1 MESASLE
8 RQNENSK
15 AQVVDAD
22 IFLDWLFGRDN
33 LDRVYA
39 CTVNELNKGWFDGDW
54 SKARRRLISGVG
66 EDGSAAWLQAY
77 YSIGVFPED
86 RSRRR
91 LKSQVT
97 GVVAAVLD
105 DVGTKADPLNVAD
118 IEANQWVGA
127 KIETSPGNE
136 QWVIKYKASGAGAV
150 GVTGE
155 RALQLH
161 VLTMNT
167 LASLDLTDKVSDIAR
182 YVRLPAGRNLKKD
195 EKKHGFEVKLLGQLD
210 EEAGAYQLELAS
222 FVLRTIG
229 HEELGETCEWQAG
242 IVGSDVDAVP
252 DDLWNQIVEILR
264 VQGATTEKEL
274 RRGAGTDEFTANVR
288 EPDEWLRL
296 IMELGERLDWRPP
309 EQMMEGVV
317 DFRCPFAENHSDVD
331 LDGARYLGGGY
342 FKCHHNSCKER
353 TFWDFRDEIEHL
365 WNTKARR
372 EGEPEAAVMR
382 ARYMFEGAL
391 EWTDEQ
397 LEALGLGDVRRIAD
411 APAAP
416 VDEDD
421 IERLL
426 SRYWFVKKGGQRGG
440 PAWWD
445 SQERCVIGKEDIEA
459 ERDVIDVFGL
469 AGRRPATPW
478 KALRQHEACQEFL
491 GYVSIQGAPVDTVD
505 EEGNRCINI
514 WKNTKVVPKAGK
526 PTKYLEFMDWFLGV
540 PGTLERDEI
549 DKYLAWILQNPG
561 KKAPRIVVFIG
572 GEGTGKDL
580 WMRMLG
586 QLVNPVNVAEV
597 SLKGLNKD
605 FNEWQQKRIVY
616 INEAEGKGRYD
627 LMAKLKSVSGGGAWI
642 TVNKKNE
649 PVVRVR
655 DCSLYFLTTNDY
667 GALPVK
673 QGSRRELVIDCPAAK
688 HEDDQAFYGPL
699 FDAMAEE
706 GTELGQIMRHYLE
719 MDLTGYAPYSDA
731 PATSAKLRMAHEGH
745 SQDVQEILDA
755 LADAGFNEKG
765 ISSLQG
771 DAFVSFWA
779 VAQRVNS
786 AGKGSRDGKPAHN
799 KSIGEALKTI
809 GWMKTGM
816 RPQVVRDGAKRQVFV
831 WCPKHLDRV
840 VKAAKDDIA
849 RQKILNAMAHADS
862 RVTGNPI
869 DASGAP

>member
-1 MESASLE
+1 M
-8 RQNENSK
+8 RKTNTTDNSVDLAN
-15 AQVVDAD
+15 AQVADAD

-39 CTVNELNKGWFDGDW
+39 CTVDKNNKGWFDGDW
-54 SKARRRLISGVG
+54 SKARRRLINGVG
-66 EDGSAAWLQAY
+66 DDGSAAWLQAY
-77 YSIGVFPED
+77 YSIGVFPAD

-136 QWVIKYKASGAGAV
+136 QWVIKYKTSGAGAL

-161 VLTMNT
+161 VLTMNA

-195 EKKHGFEVKLLGQLD
+195 PEKHGFEVKLLGQLD

-252 DDLWNQIVEILR
+252 DALWSQIVEILR
-264 VQGATTEKEL
+264 VQGATTDKDL
-274 RRGAGTDEFTANVR
+274 RRGSRADDFTASVR

-309 EQMMEGVV
+309 EQMSEGVV
-317 DFRCPFAENHSDVD
+317 DIHCPFAEEHSDPD
-331 LDGARYLGGGY
+331 RDEARYLGGGY
-342 FKCHHNSCKER
+342 FKCHHTSCLER
-353 TFWDFRDEIEHL
+353 GFMDFRSEIEHL

-372 EGEPEAAVMR
+372 EGEPEAGVMR
-382 ARYMFEGAL
+382 ARWTFEGAL
-391 EWTDEQ
+391 VDQ
-397 LEALGLGDVRRIAD
+397 GLIDGMSVGLIED

-416 VDEDD
+416 VNEDD
-421 IERLL
+421 MERLL
-426 SRYWFVKKGGQRGG
+426 ARYWFVTCGSRRGG

-445 SQERCVIGKEDIEA
+445 SQDRRVIGKEDIEA
-459 ERDVIDVFGL
+459 QADVIDVFGL
-469 AGRRPATPW
+469 SGRRTHVPW
-478 KALRQHEACQEFL
+478 KALREHEACREFH
-491 GYVSIQGAPVDTVD
+491 GYVSIQGAGADAED
-505 EEGNRCINI
+505 DMGRRCINV
-514 WKNTKVVPKAGK
+514 WQHTRVVPTTGT
-526 PTKYLEFMDWFLGV
+526 PDRYLEFADWFFGL

-586 QLVNPVNVAEV
+586 QLVHPGNVAEV
-597 SLKGLNKD
+597 TLSGMMKD
-605 FNEWQQKRIVY
+605 FNEWQMKRIVY

-673 QGSRRELVIDCPAAK
+673 EGSRRELVIDCPSTK
-688 HEDDQAFYGPL
+688 HEGDQAFYGPL
-699 FDAMAEE
+699 FDAIAEE
-706 GTELGQIMRHYLE
+706 GTELGQIMQHYLE
-719 MDLTGYAPYSDA
+719 MDLKGYTPYSDA
-731 PATSAKLRMAHEGH
+731 PATSAKLRMAREGH
-745 SQDVQEILDA
+745 SPDVQEILDE
-755 LADAGFNEKG
+755 LADAGFTSEGVEGLKG
-765 ISSLQG
+765 
-771 DAFVSFWA
+771 DVFVSSWA
-779 VAQRVNS
+779 VKKRIDG
-786 AGKGSRDGKPAHN
+786 AGVGSKGRDKPA
-799 KSIGEALKTI
+799 SDRSVSEALRTI
-809 GWMKTGM
+809 GWVKTGM
-816 RPQVVRDGAKRQVFV
+816 RTQVWRDGVKRRVYV
-831 WCPKHLDRV
+831 WCPKSLARV
-840 VKAAKDDIA
+840 VKAAKDDVSKQ
-849 RQKILNAMAHADS
+849 RILNVLASGDAK
-862 RVTGNPI
+862 VTGVPTQTEV
-869 DASGAP
+869 